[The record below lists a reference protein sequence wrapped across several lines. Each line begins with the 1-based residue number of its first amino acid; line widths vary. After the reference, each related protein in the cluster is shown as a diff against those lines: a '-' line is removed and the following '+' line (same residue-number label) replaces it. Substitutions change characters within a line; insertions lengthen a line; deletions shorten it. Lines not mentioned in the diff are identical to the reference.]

1 MVGEETIRNFRCGKT
16 IDFGVEINEAI
27 RPVLAKLG
35 REARVMLYDGR
46 TGLRTRLKPYSN
58 RFERDRYLKET
69 VEFLTSDGRGISV
82 KPYMVDNAECFVDEN
97 DLFKSASV
105 MTRIV
110 KSVAEGK
117 LQNQQQTID
126 YKERL
131 KDKILLDIKDIR
143 TLEEYFGQSAASKPE
158 GEGKVVALLN

>member
-1 MVGEETIRNFRCGKT
+1 
-16 IDFGVEINEAI
+16 
-27 RPVLAKLG
+27 
-35 REARVMLYDGR
+35 
-46 TGLRTRLKPYSN
+46 
-58 RFERDRYLKET
+58 
-69 VEFLTSDGRGISV
+69 
-82 KPYMVDNAECFVDEN
+82 MVDNAECFVDEHN
-97 DLFKSASV
+97 LFKSASV

-143 TLEEYFGQSAASKPE
+143 TLEEYFGQSVASKPE
-158 GEGKVVALLN
+158 SEGKVVALLN